1 MQTENTLIDAMYI
14 MKANQTLNS
23 EMYSYC
29 QSEINAGR
37 INFLIDEN
45 VAKNKLLAQSQGQKM
60 SAVQRAEYLKP
71 FTQTS
76 ILRDQMLN
84 LVTEN
89 EGANIILKQSSRKI
103 PKDKFSALIYG
114 LYYCKMQDEKRGKK
128 KKRDISKFMFFN

>member
-45 VAKNKLLAQSQGQKM
+45 VAKNKLLAQ
-60 SAVQRAEYLKP
+60 
-71 FTQTS
+71 
-76 ILRDQMLN
+76 
-84 LVTEN
+84 
-89 EGANIILKQSSRKI
+89 
-103 PKDKFSALIYG
+103 
-114 LYYCKMQDEKRGKK
+114 
-128 KKRDISKFMFFN
+128 